1 MTDTFGP
8 SGLETVRL
16 EAAEAAAALD
26 SLKEPAER
34 AARSIEQAFDRAG
47 ERLAAS
53 LTRAAADGEITLAE
67 LARAVLAAANS
78 AVGTLMG
85 GGGGGG
91 GLGEALAS
99 AVGGLFSGARAEGG
113 PVMPGGAY
121 LVGERGPEVFR
132 PSQAGV
138 VGGVEGAGMVL
149 NLKVEGGAPGLL
161 RSETQVAQ
169 ALARAVALGARRY

>member
-8 SGLETVRL
+8 SGLETVPL
-16 EAAEAAAALD
+16 EAAEAAAALE

-47 ERLAAS
+47 ESLAAS
-53 LTRAAADGEITLAE
+53 LSRAAADGEITLAE

-85 GGGGGG
+85 GGGA

-99 AVGGLFSGARAEGG
+99 AVGGLFSGARADGG
-113 PVMPGGAY
+113 PVMSGGAY
-121 LVGERGPEVFR
+121 LVGERGPEVFQ

-138 VGGVEGAGMVL
+138 VGGVQGSGMVL
-149 NLKVEGGAPGLL
+149 NLKVEGGASGLL
-161 RSETQVAQ
+161 RSETQIAQ

>member
-8 SGLETVRL
+8 SGLETVPL
-16 EAAEAAAALD
+16 EAAEAAAALE

-47 ERLAAS
+47 ESLAAS
-53 LTRAAADGEITLAE
+53 LARAAADGEITLAE

-85 GGGGGG
+85 AGGG
-91 GLGEALAS
+91 GLGEALAN
-99 AVGGLFSGARAEGG
+99 AVGGLFSGARADGG

-138 VGGVEGAGMVL
+138 VGAAETPGMVL

-161 RSETQVAQ
+161 RSETQIAQ

>member
-8 SGLETVRL
+8 SGLETVPL
-16 EAAEAAAALD
+16 EAAEAAAALE

-47 ERLAAS
+47 ESLAAS

-78 AVGTLMG
+78 AVGTLRSG
-85 GGGGGG
+85 GGA

-99 AVGGLFSGARAEGG
+99 VVGGLFSGTRAEGG

-132 PSQAGV
+132 PAQAGV
-138 VGGVEGAGMVL
+138 IGGVEGPGMVL
-149 NLKVEGGAPGLL
+149 NLNVEGGAQGLL
-161 RSETQVAQ
+161 RSETQIAQ

>member
-8 SGLETVRL
+8 SRLETVPL
-16 EAAEAAAALD
+16 EAAEATAALE

-47 ERLAAS
+47 ESLAAS

-78 AVGTLMG
+78 AVGTLMS
-85 GGGGGG
+85 GGGG
-91 GLGEALAS
+91 GLGEALAN
-99 AVGGLFSGARAEGG
+99 AVGGLFSGTRADGG

-132 PSQAGV
+132 PSQAGI
-138 VGGVEGAGMVL
+138 VGGVEGPGLVL
-149 NLKVEGGAPGLL
+149 NLKVEGGTPGLL
-161 RSETQVAQ
+161 RSETQIAQ

>member
-8 SGLETVRL
+8 SRLETVPL
-16 EAAEAAAALD
+16 EAAEATAALE

-47 ERLAAS
+47 ESLAAS

-78 AVGTLMG
+78 AVGTLMSG
-85 GGGGGG
+85 GGA

-99 AVGGLFSGARAEGG
+99 AVGGFFSGTRAEGG

-132 PSQAGV
+132 PAQAGV
-138 VGGVEGAGMVL
+138 VGGVEGPGMVL
-149 NLKVEGGAPGLL
+149 NLKVEGGAQGLL
-161 RSETQVAQ
+161 RSETQIAQ

>member
-8 SGLETVRL
+8 SGLETVPL
-16 EAAEAAAALD
+16 EAAEAAAALE

-47 ERLAAS
+47 ESLAAS
-53 LTRAAADGEITLAE
+53 LTRAAADGEITLTE

-85 GGGGGG
+85 GGGG
-91 GLGEALAS
+91 LGEALAN
-99 AVGGLFSGARAEGG
+99 AVGGLFSGARADGG
-113 PVMPGGAY
+113 PVMSGGAY

-132 PSQAGV
+132 PLQAGV
-138 VGGVEGAGMVL
+138 VGGVEGPGMVL

-161 RSETQVAQ
+161 RSETQIAQ

>member
-1 MTDTFGP
+1 MTDTLGP
-8 SGLETVRL
+8 SGLETVPL
-16 EAAEAAAALD
+16 EAAEAAAALE

-34 AARSIEQAFDRAG
+34 AARSIEQAFDRAA
-47 ERLAAS
+47 ESLAAS

-85 GGGGGG
+85 SGGV

-99 AVGGLFSGARAEGG
+99 AVGGLFSGTRAEGG

-132 PSQAGV
+132 PAQAGV
-138 VGGVEGAGMVL
+138 VGGVEGPGMVV

-161 RSETQVAQ
+161 RSETQIAQ
-169 ALARAVALGARRY
+169 ALARAVALGARRS

>member
-8 SGLETVRL
+8 SGLETVPL
-16 EAAEAAAALD
+16 EAAEAAAALE

-47 ERLAAS
+47 ESLAAS

-67 LARAVLAAANS
+67 LARAVIAAANS
-78 AVGTLMG
+78 AVGTLMSG
-85 GGGGGG
+85 SGG

-99 AVGGLFSGARAEGG
+99 AVGGLFSGARADGG

-138 VGGVEGAGMVL
+138 VGGVEGPGMVL

-161 RSETQVAQ
+161 RSETQIAQ

>member
-8 SGLETVRL
+8 SGLETVPL
-16 EAAEAAAALD
+16 EAAEAAAALE

-47 ERLAAS
+47 ESLAAS

-85 GGGGGG
+85 GGGGV
-91 GLGEALAS
+91 LGEALAS
-99 AVGGLFSGARAEGG
+99 AVGGLFSGTRAEGG

-138 VGGVEGAGMVL
+138 VGGVEGPGMVL

-161 RSETQVAQ
+161 RSETQIAQ

>member
-8 SGLETVRL
+8 SGLDAVPL
-16 EAAEAAAALD
+16 EAAEAAAALE
-26 SLKEPAER
+26 SLKEPAEC

-47 ERLAAS
+47 ESLAAS
-53 LTRAAADGEITLAE
+53 LARAAADGEITLAE

-85 GGGGGG
+85 GSGG

-99 AVGGLFSGARAEGG
+99 AVGGLFSGSRADGG

-138 VGGVEGAGMVL
+138 VGGVEGPGMVL
-149 NLKVEGGAPGLL
+149 NLKIEGGVPGLL
-161 RSETQVAQ
+161 RSETQIAQ